1 MKDAP
6 LFVIESV
13 TMTDKNDGHI
23 IRTQHHARELKDHKS
38 VIDYMESRTAALKN
52 KGYTIKCTDDGRVNC
67 TNTAVG
73 QTRVLIVCE
82 QRFFAN
88 KEEYA
93 KRLMKYVLAESQLE
107 EPTESLNALMKKAF
121 GDSYHFT

>member
-13 TMTDKNDGHI
+13 TMTDRNDGHI
-23 IRTQHHARELKDHKS
+23 IRTQHHAREFKDHKS
-38 VIDYMESRTAALKN
+38 VVDYMDSRTKALKN
-52 KGYTIKCTDDGRVNC
+52 KGYTIKFTVM
-67 TNTAVG
+67 
-73 QTRVLIVCE
+73 IVCE

-121 GDSYHFT
+121 GDSYNFT

>member
-23 IRTQHHARELKDHKS
+23 IRNQHHVREFEDHKS
-38 VIDYMESRTAALKN
+38 VVDYVESRTAALKN

-67 TNTAVG
+67 TNTAIG

-88 KEEYA
+88 KEAYA
-93 KRLMKYVLAESQLE
+93 KRLMEYVLAESQLE

-121 GDSYHFT
+121 GDSYPFT

>member
-13 TMTDKNDGHI
+13 TMTDKNDRHI
-23 IRTQHHARELKDHKS
+23 VRNQHHVREFEDHKS
-38 VIDYMESRTAALKN
+38 VVDYVESRTAALNN

-67 TNTAVG
+67 TNTAIG
-73 QTRVLIVCE
+73 QTRVIIVCE
-82 QRFFAN
+82 QRFFAS

-93 KRLMKYVLAESQLE
+93 NRLMEYVLRESQLE
-107 EPTESLNALMKKAF
+107 GPTESLNALMKKAF
-121 GDSYHFT
+121 GDSYPFT